1 MSALR
6 RLRRHPA
13 LSGRLGEN
21 TKRTQRPRTLSC
33 KLPTPDSFPKKSREF
48 LLDGEG
54 NILIDRYEW
63 FLYQQIPDRL
73 NGQLTLPDITKYRA
87 LDADLIDGEHWRKN
101 KYTLLQQSHF
111 TKLAEEPEKLIKQM
125 AMELDTR
132 LYEVGEYLEQED
144 NRNIILRNPQGKRFW
159 RLPSASKHHLVNNPF
174 FQQIPT
180 TGIAD
185 VLRMVDSDTGFID
198 CFAHVLGSQSRS
210 RSHEYDLLAILVG
223 NATNQGIYGMAQISD
238 RTYDQLSTIR
248 GRTIFASETLN
259 AANDNINN
267 ATAKL
272 PIFRYYNIRG
282 RCDPRQCRWSKVR
295 SPARDLQNPL
305 FVEVLWHSKRCFCH
319 DLDRQSRCDQR
330 QSDRRQRT

>member
-1 MSALR
+1 MQTADT
-6 RLRRHPA
+6 RL
-13 LSGRLGEN
+13 LS
-21 TKRTQRPRTLSC
+21 
-33 KLPTPDSFPKKSREF
+33 KKSREF

-159 RLPSASKHHLVNNPF
+159 RLPSASKFP
-174 FQQIPT
+174 QR
-180 TGIAD
+180 G
-185 VLRMVDSDTGFID
+185 LRMYCAWLIVTPVSLTASLMCWVPNPEAVPMNMTCWQFWSAMQPIKA
-198 CFAHVLGSQSRS
+198 FTAWHRSLIVPMISSALSR
-210 RSHEYDLLAILVG
+210 
-223 NATNQGIYGMAQISD
+223 
-238 RTYDQLSTIR
+238 
-248 GRTIFASETLN
+248 RTIFAW
-259 AANDNINN
+259 
-267 ATAKL
+267 K
-272 PIFRYYNIRG
+272 
-282 RCDPRQCRWSKVR
+282 
-295 SPARDLQNPL
+295 
-305 FVEVLWHSKRCFCH
+305 H
-319 DLDRQSRCDQR
+319 
-330 QSDRRQRT
+330 

>member
-21 TKRTQRPRTLSC
+21 TKRTQRPGRSVANC
-33 KLPTPDSFPKKSREF
+33 RHQTPFQKSREF

-144 NRNIILRNPQGKRFW
+144 NRNIICVIRRVNASGACLRPANIIWSTIPSSSKFPQRG
-159 RLPSASKHHLVNNPF
+159 
-174 FQQIPT
+174 
-180 TGIAD
+180 
-185 VLRMVDSDTGFID
+185 LRMYCMVDRDTSFID

-238 RTYDQLSTIR
+238 RTYDQLSTIQANYLR
-248 GRTIFASETLN
+248 PGNMNLLTTTSITRQPTTHLPVLQHREDVIHASADGQKFEARRETFK
-259 AANDNINN
+259 
-267 ATAKL
+267 T
-272 PIFRYYNIRG
+272 RYS
-282 RCDPRQCRWSKVR
+282 SKY
-295 SPARDLQNPL
+295 
-305 FVEVLWHSKRCFCH
+305 FGTKRCFAMT
-319 DLDRQSRCDQR
+319 DRQSRCDQR

>member
-1 MSALR
+1 QNELNGQDAQLQTADT
-6 RLRRHPA
+6 RL
-13 LSGRLGEN
+13 LS
-21 TKRTQRPRTLSC
+21 
-33 KLPTPDSFPKKSREF
+33 KKSREF

-159 RLPSASKHHLVNNPF
+159 RLPSASKHHLVNNP
-174 FQQIPT
+174 
-180 TGIAD
+180 
-185 VLRMVDSDTGFID
+185 
-198 CFAHVLGSQSRS
+198 
-210 RSHEYDLLAILVG
+210 
-223 NATNQGIYGMAQISD
+223 
-238 RTYDQLSTIR
+238 
-248 GRTIFASETLN
+248 
-259 AANDNINN
+259 
-267 ATAKL
+267 
-272 PIFRYYNIRG
+272 
-282 RCDPRQCRWSKVR
+282 
-295 SPARDLQNPL
+295 
-305 FVEVLWHSKRCFCH
+305 
-319 DLDRQSRCDQR
+319 
-330 QSDRRQRT
+330 